1 MSDDERPLFDDE
13 IIQMFRQ
20 VVPFTL
26 EESRKDFTN
35 HLNSVTEIS
44 NNQLRILLG
53 FLGETTFR
61 FLPIL
66 CESSAI
72 NMALMN
78 DIDRVINNLPEQFHQ
93 IKKQYRELVK
103 LTKEQHDY
111 VQWATKVHAD
121 LAKDI
126 DKND

>member
-13 IIQMFRQ
+13 IIQMYRQ
-20 VVPFTL
+20 YVPDTL

-35 HLNSVTEIS
+35 HLNSVTDIS

-53 FLGETTFR
+53 FSGETTFR

-66 CESSAI
+66 CQSSAI

-78 DIDRVINNLPEQFHQ
+78 DIDKVINNLPEQFHQ

-103 LTKEQHDY
+103 FTKEEHEY
-111 VQWATKVHAD
+111 VKWAKKVHED

>member
-13 IIQMFRQ
+13 IIQLYRQ
-20 VVPFTL
+20 VPDILKV
-26 EESRKDFTN
+26 SRDDFA
-35 HLNSVTEIS
+35 HRLNSVTNIS
-44 NNQLRILLG
+44 NNQLRILLN

-61 FLPIL
+61 FMPLL
-66 CESSAI
+66 YQSSAF

-78 DIDRVINNLPEQFHQ
+78 DVDRVINNLPEQFHQ
-93 IKKQYRELVK
+93 IKNQFRELVR

-111 VQWATKVHAD
+111 VKWATKVHED

-126 DKND
+126 DKNE